1 MFWTYYHQAKSFDKK
16 SEFSE
21 PPEMPAPSLAE
32 LADNVTQS
40 WSEGAINWA
49 AVHWEIGTIGLGRWG
64 QPCLECYKTVKNT
77 REYQRWITKRNET
90 MSNHERLTCNN
101 ASGVSSTSTES
112 TRLPPNCNTDGAP
125 TLSRSQHDGAAGGGG
140 SGFGRHCR
148 NRGVMLSQGSPSS
161 SVRARGPESEN
172 HQPVHST
179 SGLEELDEES
189 ATGASTAGGS
199 APRRRSLGAKTRIV
213 NLSELYPGFSI
224 PESTILQSSTHIG
237 AGDTNADGGDVYRC
251 DVVHDVV
258 MSILRTVCD
267 DTEQFKVGKDATAD
281 PGCLADISEAESEAS
296 HTVTVSSSIVGSAS
310 SDTVSDSTAESESSD
325 TPPHESIADLES
337 SDTIP
342 PVSSTEC
349 ESSDTILPAS
359 TAEKESPVLVST
371 GEIEL
376 SDKVS
381 ESPADG
387 ESSVTITPEFTVE
400 SVSEREASDKGPISP
415 TESDPSDVKK
425 ISVAVVITKAASQS
439 PDKMSVAIVD
449 DALES
454 EQAPSNPPLLYREY
468 IDVPDA
474 VIDEDDDDKTRVE
487 LDNAQAHTNSPV
499 DFSDESPRDGHRA
512 YHHTEHVVSIE
523 TVIRELERSRA
534 AAEASHNT
542 SPHTSSTHSGTVSVM
557 FGRDVDATGS
567 TSQEDS
573 DEFERNSE
581 WPEAT
586 LSVSDKTYSED
597 DVVSCPQ
604 RSPSPLEASVGIL
617 QISYSSPCVLLTSPY
632 RAGPP
637 DGGETRP
644 VDQGLVQGSNSS
656 ASSSS
661 SEAPIYKPSGD
672 ACELYASDW
681 SFVYDSN
688 DDDEY
693 DESDAD
699 VDYDVVAGDISD
711 NGVDADDDADV
722 EVNAGIDENV
732 DDEGDSDKVGRTGSL
747 SDLESDVGIVDACVR
762 VDVEVDDYN
771 KVDNDVDADIDS
783 DVIAAAIVDFNSE
796 ADFDA
801 DAAVSADTDP
811 NVDPYVESDVS
822 GDAVSDVD
830 VVAYSVDAGVGPDGL
845 VDVNAYVDANIDSYV
860 DSDVE
865 ASVCVDLD
873 LELCADVRAGPAS
886 DVEDDNDVE
895 AGAAS
900 DVDADVGVD
909 SAADVDDL
917 VVAGVDTDAVSDV
930 NVPTSSDDGV
940 TNTGGMDERDN
951 RQQQQ
956 RQPVIITNIEGP
968 AVVSGVSAGG
978 ISSTTASSSASGNA
992 HFLLDKS
999 CTDSDLDISVIYLD
1013 RDLEDQYDRVY
1024 VDPIAD
1030 NPLSE
1035 SSSNH
1040 TLQFSSLISDSD
1052 FEVPCQGHPATFSTS
1067 IPSRK
1072 SPGLKEGCYVS

>member
-1 MFWTYYHQAKSFDKK
+1 
-16 SEFSE
+16 
-21 PPEMPAPSLAE
+21 
-32 LADNVTQS
+32 
-40 WSEGAINWA
+40 
-49 AVHWEIGTIGLGRWG
+49 
-64 QPCLECYKTVKNT
+64 
-77 REYQRWITKRNET
+77 

-125 TLSRSQHDGAAGGGG
+125 TLSRSQHHDGGSGGG
-140 SGFGRHCR
+140 SGLGRHCR
-148 NRGVMLSQGSPSS
+148 NRGVMLSEGSPSS
-161 SVRARGPESEN
+161 RVRARGPESEN
-172 HQPVHST
+172 HQSVLST

-189 ATGASTAGGS
+189 ATGASSAGGS

-213 NLSELYPGFSI
+213 NLSDLYPGFSI
-224 PESTILQSSTHIG
+224 PESTLLQSSTHIG

-258 MSILRTVCD
+258 MSILRSVCD
-267 DTEQFKVGKDATAD
+267 DTEQCKVGKDATAD
-281 PGCLADISEAESEAS
+281 PSCLADISEAEREAS

-310 SDTVSDSTAESESSD
+310 SETVSDSTAESESSY

-337 SDTIP
+337 SDTLP
-342 PVSSTEC
+342 PESTTES
-349 ESSDTILPAS
+349 ESSDTIPPESSAESESSDTIPPEPPAESESSDTIPPEPPAESESSDTIPPAS
-359 TAEKESPVLVST
+359 TAEKELSVLVST
-371 GEIEL
+371 AEIEL
-376 SDKVS
+376 SDTVS
-381 ESPADG
+381 ESPADA

-415 TESDPSDVKK
+415 TESEPSDVKT
-425 ISVAVVITKAASQS
+425 ISETVMITKAASQS

-454 EQAPSNPPLLYREY
+454 EQASSYPPLLYREY
-468 IDVPDA
+468 IDVLDA
-474 VIDEDDDDKTRVE
+474 VSDEHDDDESRVE
-487 LDNAQAHTNSPV
+487 PDNAQAHTNSPV
-499 DFSDESPRDGHRA
+499 DFPDESSRDGHRA

-523 TVIRELERSRA
+523 TVILELEKSRA
-534 AAEASHNT
+534 AAEAFHNT

-557 FGRDVDATGS
+557 FGRDVDPTGS

-617 QISYSSPCVLLTSPY
+617 QLSYSSPCVLLTSPY

-644 VDQGLVQGSNSS
+644 VDQGLVQGNNSS

-661 SEAPIYKPSGD
+661 SETPIDKPSGD
-672 ACELYASDW
+672 ACELYASDG

-699 VDYDVVAGDISD
+699 DDYDVVAGDNSD

-722 EVNAGIDENV
+722 EVNAVI

-747 SDLESDVGIVDACVR
+747 SDLESAVGIVDTYAC
-762 VDVEVDDYN
+762 VDDYN
-771 KVDNDVDADIDS
+771 KVDDDVDADIDS

-796 ADFDA
+796 ADCDA
-801 DAAVSADTDP
+801 YAAVSADTDP

-830 VVAYSVDAGVGPDGL
+830 VVTYSVDAGVGADGR
-845 VDVNAYVDANIDSYV
+845 VDVNADVDANIDTYV

-956 RQPVIITNIEGP
+956 QQSVIITNIEGP
-968 AVVSGVSAGG
+968 AVVSGVSAGC
-978 ISSTTASSSASGNA
+978 ISSTTTSSSASGNA

-1013 RDLEDQYDRVY
+1013 RELEDQYDRVY
-1024 VDPIAD
+1024 VDTIAD
-1030 NPLSE
+1030 NPPSE
-1035 SSSNH
+1035 SSSTH
-1040 TLQFSSLISDSD
+1040 TLRFSSLISDSD

>member
-1 MFWTYYHQAKSFDKK
+1 
-16 SEFSE
+16 
-21 PPEMPAPSLAE
+21 
-32 LADNVTQS
+32 
-40 WSEGAINWA
+40 
-49 AVHWEIGTIGLGRWG
+49 
-64 QPCLECYKTVKNT
+64 
-77 REYQRWITKRNET
+77 
-90 MSNHERLTCNN
+90 
-101 ASGVSSTSTES
+101 
-112 TRLPPNCNTDGAP
+112 
-125 TLSRSQHDGAAGGGG
+125 
-140 SGFGRHCR
+140 
-148 NRGVMLSQGSPSS
+148 MLSEGSPSS
-161 SVRARGPESEN
+161 RVRARGPESEN
-172 HQPVHST
+172 HLSVLST

-189 ATGASTAGGS
+189 ATGASSAAGS

-258 MSILRTVCD
+258 MSILRSVCD
-267 DTEQFKVGKDATAD
+267 DTEQCKVGKDATAD
-281 PGCLADISEAESEAS
+281 PGCLPDISEAEREAS
-296 HTVTVSSSIVGSAS
+296 HTVTVSSSIIGSAS

-325 TPPHESIADLES
+325 TQPPASTIESES
-337 SDTIP
+337 SDTLP
-342 PVSSTEC
+342 
-349 ESSDTILPAS
+349 PAS
-359 TAEKESPVLVST
+359 TAEKESPVLVSPA
-371 GEIEL
+371 EIEL
-376 SDKVS
+376 SDTVS
-381 ESPADG
+381 EFPADG
-387 ESSVTITPEFTVE
+387 ESSVTIPPEFTVE

-415 TESDPSDVKK
+415 IESEPSDVKT

-439 PDKMSVAIVD
+439 HDKMSVAIVD

-454 EQAPSNPPLLYREY
+454 EQASSSPPLLYREY
-468 IDVPDA
+468 IDVLDA
-474 VIDEDDDDKTRVE
+474 VIDEHDDDKTRVE
-487 LDNAQAHTNSPV
+487 LDNAHAHTNSPV
-499 DFSDESPRDGHRA
+499 DFSDESSRDGHRA
-512 YHHTEHVVSIE
+512 YHHTEHDVSIE

-557 FGRDVDATGS
+557 FGRDVDPTGS

-581 WPEAT
+581 LPEAT
-586 LSVSDKTYSED
+586 LSVSDKTCSED

-617 QISYSSPCVLLTSPY
+617 QLSYSSPCVLLTSPY
-632 RAGPP
+632 RAGSP

-672 ACELYASDW
+672 ACELYASDG

-688 DDDEY
+688 DDNEY
-693 DESDAD
+693 DESDVD
-699 VDYDVVAGDISD
+699 VDYDVVAGDNSD
-711 NGVDADDDADV
+711 NGVDDDADV
-722 EVNAGIDENV
+722 EVNAVIDDNV
-732 DDEGDSDKVGRTGSL
+732 GDEGDSDKVGRTGSL
-747 SDLESDVGIVDACVR
+747 SGIESAVGIVDTSTGVG
-762 VDVEVDDYN
+762 VDDYN
-771 KVDNDVDADIDS
+771 NIDTDVDADIHS
-783 DVIAAAIVDFNSE
+783 DVIAAAVVDYFVNFE

-811 NVDPYVESDVS
+811 NVDPYVESDVN
-822 GDAVSDVD
+822 GDAVSDVG
-830 VVAYSVDAGVGPDGL
+830 VVAYSVDAGVGPNGC
-845 VDVNAYVDANIDSYV
+845 VDVNADVDANIDTYV
-860 DSDVE
+860 DSDVK

-873 LELCADVRAGPAS
+873 LELDADVRAGPAS

-917 VVAGVDTDAVSDV
+917 AVTRVDTDAVSDV

-940 TNTGGMDERDN
+940 ANTGGMDERD

-956 RQPVIITNIEGP
+956 QQPVIITNIEGP
-968 AVVSGVSAGG
+968 AVVSGVSAWG

-1013 RDLEDQYDRVY
+1013 RELEDQVDRVF

-1030 NPLSE
+1030 NPPSE
-1035 SSSNH
+1035 SSSTH

-1052 FEVPCQGHPATFSTS
+1052 FGVPCQGHPATSSTS